1 VSLGNGLFQVMEGA
15 TNVGTAIGF
24 SSAGQNVL
32 VIDLKDVRVGG
43 LGIGLV
49 VGSLQ
54 ATLTPAQTDGTWI
67 AATSAGDW
75 AVFTASGTTITVTNV
90 DGLPVN
96 VVGSFAANVPW
107 QGMATTNGG
116 GMGFLAG
123 NGVYVLETAN
133 GYAELGVKLH

>member
-1 VSLGNGLFQVMEGA
+1 
-15 TNVGTAIGF
+15 
-24 SSAGQNVL
+24 
-32 VIDLKDVRVGG
+32 VRVGG

-54 ATLTPAQTDGTWI
+54 ATLTSAQTDGTWI

-96 VVGSFAANVPW
+96 LVGSFTANVPW

>member
-1 VSLGNGLFQVMEGA
+1 
-15 TNVGTAIGF
+15 
-24 SSAGQNVL
+24 
-32 VIDLKDVRVGG
+32 
-43 LGIGLV
+43 
-49 VGSLQ
+49 
-54 ATLTPAQTDGTWI
+54 
-67 AATSAGDW
+67 
-75 AVFTASGTTITVTNV
+75 VTNV

-96 VVGSFAANVPW
+96 LVGSFTANVPW